1 VSAPAP
7 PSVDGVSLRPR
18 IRLEPDAFDIASDH
32 ARTRGTT
39 ITEAVNEM
47 LRSFAPPVEQGSR
60 PPAPEDGRE
69 GSGEPPASLPS
80 VLYPCKTIFCTEG
93 RGCTKDP
100 LWSFTDQNVLPW
112 IGEACC
118 DDHIPDGWVKPV
130 SLEESKALHPS
141 SRPVVEYVKA
151 CVFCGER
158 SSHGRCS

>member
-1 VSAPAP
+1 MTLTT

-69 GSGEPPASLPS
+69 GSEEPPASLPS
-80 VLYPCKTIFCTEG
+80 VLSPPT
-93 RGCTKDP
+93 
-100 LWSFTDQNVLPW
+100 
-112 IGEACC
+112 
-118 DDHIPDGWVKPV
+118 
-130 SLEESKALHPS
+130 LEESKALHPS
-141 SRPVVEYVKA
+141 SRPVVEYVKG
-151 CVFCGER
+151 CPYCGER